1 MKINIA
7 LFYQYAKL
15 SISTTEK
22 IKMVPVAV
30 QAHND
35 ELALLRAAH
44 KAALDK
50 FHASSKEDEV
60 IALKAV
66 TLAYRA
72 LKRKEAEPVNKVS
85 LEKYVARVVEERN
98 EQRINWNE

>member
-1 MKINIA
+1 MI
-7 LFYQYAKL
+7 
-15 SISTTEK
+15 
-22 IKMVPVAV
+22 PVAV

-35 ELALLRAAH
+35 ELNLLRAAH

-50 FHASSKEDEV
+50 FYASSKDDEV

-72 LKRKEAEPVNKVS
+72 LKRKEAEPVKTVC
-85 LEKYVARVVEERN
+85 LTKHVACVVEERN